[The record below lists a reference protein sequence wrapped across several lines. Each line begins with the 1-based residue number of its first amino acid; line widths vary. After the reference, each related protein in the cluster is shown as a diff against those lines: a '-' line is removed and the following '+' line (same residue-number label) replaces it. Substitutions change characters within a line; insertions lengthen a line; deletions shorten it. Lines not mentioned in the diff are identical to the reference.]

1 MVDHARLEAVCRKKV
16 NARAMEEIRETV
28 EAVQETAEPGAPP
41 ELFWGAL
48 AFLLEREKQIDA
60 ALAASPPAAISD
72 DDADL
77 QAAESIRYHQA
88 RELDHRELLEGL
100 T

>member
-1 MVDHARLEAVCRKKV
+1 MVDLALLEQVCRKKL
-16 NARAMEEIRETV
+16 NARTMEEIRETV
-28 EAVQETAEPGAPP
+28 EQVPDDETGDM
-41 ELFWGAL
+41 FWAGIK
-48 AFLLEREKQIDA
+48 FLLEREKQIDA

-88 RELDHRELLEGL
+88 RELDHRDLLEGL